1 MWMRLLP
8 LAGLLLSGWGLFDGL
23 ASGIQRHA
31 ILSGL
36 LVLLFALLLVFPK
49 WQLMPR
55 AVRALS
61 GALLAAAVVVAFGPS
76 LVA

>member
-1 MWMRLLP
+1 MWIRLLP
-8 LAGLLLSGWGLFDGL
+8 FAGLLLSGWGLLDGF

-49 WQLMPR
+49 WQLMPH

-61 GALLAAAVVVAFGPS
+61 GALLVAAVVVAFAPT
-76 LVA
+76 LVV

>member
-8 LAGLLLSGWGLFDGL
+8 FAGLLLSGWGLFDGL

-36 LVLLFALLLVFPK
+36 LVLLFAVLLLYPK
-49 WQLMPR
+49 WQLMPH
-55 AVRALS
+55 AVRALL
-61 GALLAAAVVVAFGPS
+61 GALLVAAVVVAFGPS
-76 LVA
+76 VVA